1 MDKVNNNGL
10 QVEHGI
16 NYFQQTCVHSYFPL
30 RIPLF
35 YVSIAT
41 LIDIQINIYMFDMKL
56 SIWNTTKSLAILI
69 KL

>member
-16 NYFQQTCVHSYFPL
+16 NYFQQTCVHPYFPL

-56 SIWNTTKSLAILI
+56 SI
-69 KL
+69 

>member
-16 NYFQQTCVHSYFPL
+16 NYFQQTCVHPYF
-30 RIPLF
+30 PLF